1 MSKRVHVVGWSL
13 LAAMSFGLAHTMVHA
28 AENAEGA
35 KPKHTIK
42 EVMKCAHVAP
52 EGGKSLLAKVIA
64 GDASADE
71 KNLLLD
77 VYISMVENEP
87 PKGEMSSWHR
97 LAGRAALAAGKV
109 VVGREGAADE
119 LKQATNCAACH
130 KEHKPPAQ

>member
-1 MSKRVHVVGWSL
+1 MSKRTHVVGWSL
-13 LAAMSFGLAHTMVHA
+13 LAVIGFGLIHTVVYGAQDTDA
-28 AENAEGA
+28 AQ
-35 KPKHTIK
+35 PKHSIK
-42 EVMKCAHVAP
+42 DVMKCAHVAP

-77 VYISMVENEP
+77 VYISLVENEP
-87 PKGEMSSWHR
+87 PKGDMSSWHQ